1 MIFSQRMSRITN
13 IPRQENKIMTQPE
26 NNEFGKNCRTT
37 VILFGFILAATVIVA
52 ALLPAKSETPVT
64 AHQPKIN
71 TDIGDEIIADFG
83 LLVEESGFNQ
93 SAFSKLDDGLAL
105 YRRPDSRGAVEWFYM
120 RVTGNKE
127 TSAAILDAADKN
139 DIPLSLAFAL
149 AYTES
154 RYKTNAVNKN
164 RNATIDRGLFQLN
177 NRSFPKLTEEEFFD
191 PAVSAKYGMSHLRFC
206 MNTAGNEVA
215 ALCMYNAGT
224 SKVRS
229 NNTPQSTLNY
239 AGKIMAY
246 RERLDS
252 LFNEEVMAYYETR
265 PLSGVTVAYAG
276 SRK

>member
-1 MIFSQRMSRITN
+1 MIFSHRMSN
-13 IPRQENKIMTQPE
+13 ISFKENKIMTQPGI
-26 NNEFGKNCRTT
+26 NEFSKNCRTT

-52 ALLPAKSETPVT
+52 AFFPAKSVT
-64 AHQPKIN
+64 SVSQQPKMN
-71 TDIGDEIIADFG
+71 LDIGDEITADFG
-83 LLVEESGFNQ
+83 LLVEEAGFNA
-93 SAFSKLDDGLAL
+93 SAFSLADDGLAL

-127 TSAAILDAADKN
+127 VSAAILDAADKN
-139 DIPLSLAFAL
+139 DIPLSLAFSL

-154 RYKTNAVNKN
+154 RYKINAVNKN

-177 NRSFPKLTEEEFFD
+177 NRSFPKLTEQEFFD

-276 SRK
+276 GRK